1 MSEILDYQTFVPRRT
16 AFVKEWL
23 RQTIRQG
30 NASAEWIAHQIGLS
44 NPSLLYKWQ
53 DPQAV
58 NKNLRVCDLPIIC
71 KESGSF
77 YLLDRLEAVLGRVA
91 VPLSPHDSAAL
102 EQVADLLRAL
112 ADIGLR

>member
-1 MSEILDYQTFVPRRT
+1 MDSPSD
-16 AFVKEWL
+16 WL
-23 RQTIRQG
+23 EQ
-30 NASAEWIAHQIGLS
+30 SIA
-44 NPSLLYKWQ
+44 
-53 DPQAV
+53 QAV

-112 ADIGLR
+112 ADNRLICK